1 MTTTDLPAS
10 GADQPLDEAA
20 CRRLMVS
27 LFGEKAAAL
36 GTLLL
41 RSADSAK
48 SEPKRALHAQF
59 DAAEFSAFMN
69 AVNRRANALQDR
81 GAAQPAELAPSKP
94 EPNGTARVASIGA
107 ITRRAHQRFF
117 PIALAAAKFDRFA
130 SLRSNWRAWA
140 LAAAAVLVIVIGSGL
155 LYRAHLD
162 SSNVAVIP
170 SSSFELA
177 GESKPVPA
185 PTPTPPQQ

>member
-20 CRRLMVS
+20 CHRLMVS

-48 SEPKRALHAQF
+48 SEPKRALDAQF

-81 GAAQPAELAPSKP
+81 DAGHSAEAAPSKP
-94 EPNGTARVASIGA
+94 EPNGTARVASIGT
-107 ITRRAHQRFF
+107 ITPRAHRRSV
-117 PIALAAAKFDRFA
+117 PIALAGAKFDRFA

-155 LYRAHLD
+155 LYRAHLE
-162 SSNVAVIP
+162 SSNVAVVP

-185 PTPTPPQQ
+185 PTPAPPQQ